1 MAKINRL
8 TPKQEALLPVWRDR
22 WIKIGLCTEPADRAR
37 AEAAL
42 TAAYRHAKLK
52 PPRFVWCG
60 SPLSMALTRA
70 VVDKILADKKIGAS
84 VGDSVRDSVGAS
96 VWDSVRDSVRA
107 SVWDSVGDSVW
118 ASVWDSVRASVGD
131 SVRDSVWDSV
141 RDSVGDSVRA
151 SVRDSVRASVWASV
165 VASVGDSV
173 GDSGY
178 GQHDANWLA
187 FYDFFRHLGLRKET
201 AALEPLT
208 ELAQAANWFL
218 PHRGICW
225 VSERH
230 SVVMQ
235 DERARLHCLT
245 GPAVK
250 YPDGFAIY
258 AVHGVKV
265 PRWIID
271 QPETINV
278 KSIDGEANAEI
289 RRVMVDRYGLARYI
303 RDSGAKVIDHEEGI
317 GTLYRK
323 DEADDS
329 PIMMVEVVN
338 STPEPDGS
346 FKRYMLDVSGAGER
360 LIDDRPSRKGKQTAR
375 AAVAAT
381 FGLRASQYMPA
392 VET

>member
-1 MAKINRL
+1 MAKINKL
-8 TPKQEALLPVWRDR
+8 TPEQEALLPVWRDR

-42 TAAYRHAKLK
+42 TAAYRQAKLK

-70 VVDKILADKKIGAS
+70 ITGKILADKKIMA
-84 VGDSVRDSVGAS
+84 
-96 VWDSVRDSVRA
+96 
-107 SVWDSVGDSVW
+107 
-118 ASVWDSVRASVGD
+118 
-131 SVRDSVWDSV
+131 
-141 RDSVGDSVRA
+141 SVRA
-151 SVRDSVRASVWASV
+151 SVRDSVWASVWA
-165 VASVGDSV
+165 
-173 GDSGY
+173 SGY

-187 FYDFFRHLGLRKET
+187 FYDFFRHLGLRRET
-201 AALEPLT
+201 AALEPLM

-218 PHRGICW
+218 PHKGICW
-225 VSERH
+225 ISERH

-258 AVHGVKV
+258 AVHGVRV
-265 PRWIID
+265 PGWVID
-271 QPETINV
+271 QPETITV
-278 KSIDGEANAEI
+278 KAIDGEANAEI

-303 RDSGAKVIDHEEGI
+303 RDSGAQVIDHEEGV

-323 DEADDS
+323 DEAADS

-360 LIDDRPSRKGKQTAR
+360 LIDDRRGHGGRQTAR

-392 VET
+392 IET